1 MLSNRK
7 ENIYQGG
14 EGCWGGAAGINKNH
28 ISFQS
33 LKTFF
38 SLLNRVRFKHGRWG
52 KDINYFANGGF
63 AKLCRF
69 YKLPR
74 LFSVYV
80 RYFKKRKKS
89 APSILCISFFYFFFS
104 PPLLRPPL
112 PSPPSLYLFC
122 ARIVLH
128 VPLGRLKK

>member
-7 ENIYQGG
+7 ENTYQGG
-14 EGCWGGAAGINKNH
+14 VGGWLLGGGGAGINKSC

-38 SLLNRVRFKHGRWG
+38 SPLNHVRFKHGRWG
-52 KDINYFANGGF
+52 KDVIYFANGVFG
-63 AKLCRF
+63 KLCRF

-80 RYFKKRKKS
+80 RYFKKRKKKS
-89 APSILCISFFYFFFS
+89 SPSILCISFFYS
-104 PPLLRPPL
+104 NPPRCPLLCPPLLPPTC
-112 PSPPSLYLFC
+112 SVHALFC
-122 ARIVLH
+122 MFLW
-128 VPLGRLKK
+128 GD